1 MKLVGE
7 LDAGNRHVQFDE
19 RGRETECWP
28 SAPSYRARP
37 RLYPKQTC
45 RSALAMSAFE
55 GTADIVPLTDGISA
69 LGCRNLISPA
79 KRQTKW
85 GLTS

>member
-28 SAPSYRARP
+28 LAPNYRARP
-37 RLYPKQTC
+37 RLYHRDISLRCKDLIAIG
-45 RSALAMSAFE
+45 ALR
-55 GTADIVPLTDGISA
+55 TWPDL
-69 LGCRNLISPA
+69 LPA
-79 KRQTKW
+79 RP
-85 GLTS
+85 GRE